1 MNRKFYL
8 ICSVFCIIFLGILV
22 VTYYIL
28 MPQYETTYIQHPFLK
43 IGISFGRPC
52 FFYTLGILLTA
63 SFKNFLP
70 RVLQYR
76 VFKYTGIAVFVVAI
90 VLLIAITAL
99 GLNSSTIKEVELL
112 KKNMKY
118 ILKEVKNFYYICQ
131 LYPAIFL
138 IPGMLT
144 CLGIEKTKE

>member
-28 MPQYETTYIQHPFLK
+28 MPQYETTDIQQPFLK

-90 VLLIAITAL
+90 VLLIAITAI
-99 GLNSSTIKEVELL
+99 GINSSTI
-112 KKNMKY
+112 
-118 ILKEVKNFYYICQ
+118 KEVKNFYYICQ